1 MTRMVKL
8 SADRAKGKICP
19 LKILWKI
26 GLRMKMK
33 IQNYLQ
39 RVDSMLTLVCT

>member
-8 SADRAKGKICP
+8 SADGAKGKICP

-26 GLRMKMK
+26 RLKNENEDPELFAEGG
-33 IQNYLQ
+33 
-39 RVDSMLTLVCT
+39 